1 MELAVSTLFMRD
13 KPFEDV
19 LPELL
24 GLGTGRIEVI
34 DPGPHTLTPDRVAKL
49 RELRASYGLDYS
61 IHAPWADT
69 NLSADDDSIR
79 ERIIERLQGS
89 IRWASQIEARALVF
103 HPGWQT
109 FVESSSPGRGWRLN
123 MESTRMILRYAED
136 HGVDALIENVPGPVP
151 FYMRAVHDFMRF
163 FDELG
168 AEAGMTLD
176 VGHANII
183 RETRLFLERF
193 GPSIRHIHVSDN
205 LGDSDNHL
213 PIGEGGIGWK
223 ETMDA
228 IKRTG
233 FDGWIVIEAITDV
246 GGSLDRLRRLL

>member
-1 MELAVSTLFMRD
+1 
-13 KPFEDV
+13 
-19 LPELL
+19 
-24 GLGTGRIEVI
+24 
-34 DPGPHTLTPDRVAKL
+34 
-49 RELRASYGLDYS
+49 
-61 IHAPWADT
+61 
-69 NLSADDDSIR
+69 
-79 ERIIERLQGS
+79 
-89 IRWASQIEARALVF
+89 
-103 HPGWQT
+103 
-109 FVESSSPGRGWRLN
+109 

-151 FYMRAVHDFMRF
+151 FYLRAVHDFTRF

-168 AEAGMTLD
+168 AEVGMTFD

-183 RETRLFLERF
+183 SETRLFLERF